1 MRKLET
7 YWCEDRPTLDDIKTA
22 YDIVCSSDVAV
33 RIEWFVPYNG
43 MHSRTIT
50 REDVDRMPNY
60 EVYFNE
66 CIPHCY
72 AV

>member
-1 MRKLET
+1 MTKIEC
-7 YWCEDRPTLDDIKTA
+7 YWCDDRPTLDDIQLA
-22 YDIVCSSDVAV
+22 YMRMRSEDVVV

-43 MHSRTIT
+43 KHSRLIT
-50 REDVDRMPNY
+50 EEDLSKYPTY
-60 EVYFNE
+60 EEYFNK